1 MDKKD
6 IMYVAIAL
14 GIILVIALVIKPLMT
29 GQPVNTGIPV
39 SPTLQIEET
48 AIIPELNSSATLA
61 AITVT
66 PTPTLLHTPTPQP
79 TWDRNPATVEFV
91 DPSKYGI
98 TLNQSLPGST
108 RIENIPVNSST
119 TIYST
124 IKGKYSGTTDIFSLP
139 FPYWELWYTV
149 SPSSLPM
156 GKEQKPG
163 SKTITVPTNAPVSSS
178 GSSQTFIQGSF
189 SVVNPVFTVQVM
201 DGNDPNRIVRTIS
214 PPGGLDKSLWVSKT
228 VDGNLVSSDPRPW
241 KEKFYEGQRNYFFV
255 INAQNLDSYT
265 IEIRVPTSYIGKY

>member
-1 MDKKD
+1 
-6 IMYVAIAL
+6 MYVAIAL

-39 SPTLQIEET
+39 PAIPQPAET
-48 AIIPELNSSATLA
+48 KTIPELNISTTLA
-61 AITVT
+61 ATIVSPTLTPLPT
-66 PTPTLLHTPTPQP
+66 PTPLP
-79 TWDRNPATVEFV
+79 TWDRNQTTVEFV
-91 DPSKYGI
+91 DPSRYGI

-119 TIYST
+119 TVYST
-124 IKGKYSGTTDIFSLP
+124 IKGKYSGTTDVFSIP
-139 FPYWELWYTV
+139 FPYWEIWYTV
-149 SPSSLPM
+149 SPTSLPL

-189 SVVNPVFTVQVM
+189 SVVNPVFVIQVM

-214 PPGGLDKSLWVSKT
+214 PPGGLDKSLWVEKL
-228 VDGNLVSSDPRPW
+228 DAAGNRISTDPRPW
-241 KEKFYEGQRNYFFV
+241 KEKFYEGQRNYFFI

-265 IEIRVPTSYIGKY
+265 IEIRVPTTYIGKY